1 MHTFFL
7 HTDGGARGNPGPA
20 AIGVVL
26 YNEEKKPVVEHKE
39 RIGSATNNI
48 AEYKA
53 LIKGLEIATA
63 YTHTILDCFLDSEL
77 LVEQLRGKYA
87 VKAKHLKPLYEEVRR
102 LERQFGRVL
111 YHHVPRENPF
121 QARADALVNA
131 ALDGVT

>member
-1 MHTFFL
+1 MQRFFL

-26 YNEEKKPVVEHKE
+26 YNDQKKPVVEYKE
-39 RIGSATNNI
+39 KIGTATNNS

-53 LIKGLEIATA
+53 LIKGLEIAAA
-63 YTHTILDCFLDSEL
+63 YTHGILDCFLDSEL
-77 LVEQLRGKYA
+77 LVEQLRGKYV
-87 VKAKHLKPLYEEVRR
+87 VKANHLKPLFAEAKK
-102 LERQFGRVL
+102 LERAFTRVL

-131 ALDGVT
+131 ALDGR